1 MVVADK
7 KAEALK
13 IVEEGIKELESA
25 KGSVTVG
32 VQKLSRVA
40 KLLDDKEIYA
50 WTELQLGS
58 TPYINAIRDLAEKID
73 EEYEKEEK
81 VQSID
86 DSKYSK
92 YINKLNELHIPLDE
106 FVDIHKYK
114 SVTSTGGYHSVE
126 FIEERFSF
134 LTKLKQFSDSV
145 YNLSGLK
152 HHLQYIRKKALEY
165 FTEIDTKLRFSGTVT
180 SSFDL
185 LKNAVDDRL
194 LDLDPEIAEQ
204 LMLAFKSVSSDS
216 KEEWSQALATCRRL
230 LESLADKLYPPTDEN
245 INGRTFKPNQ
255 YINRMWRFMD
265 VSIES
270 KSNKEMAKAHVDY
283 LGSWMHSD
291 YTLACKGV
299 HAEVNQLEATK
310 AVFHIYLMLADLLE
324 YLDPSA
330 VSKTTKP
337 NITEVSLDEIEALL
351 NVKRDVAKA
360 IIVARVNNKGLT
372 IEQLAEVKGVG
383 PKTVT
388 TAKEV
393 FEF

>member
-7 KAEALK
+7 KTEALK

-134 LTKLKQFSDSV
+134 LTKLKP
-145 YNLSGLK
+145 LS
-152 HHLQYIRKKALEY
+152 
-165 FTEIDTKLRFSGTVT
+165 
-180 SSFDL
+180 
-185 LKNAVDDRL
+185 
-194 LDLDPEIAEQ
+194 
-204 LMLAFKSVSSDS
+204 
-216 KEEWSQALATCRRL
+216 
-230 LESLADKLYPPTDEN
+230 
-245 INGRTFKPNQ
+245 
-255 YINRMWRFMD
+255 
-265 VSIES
+265 
-270 KSNKEMAKAHVDY
+270 
-283 LGSWMHSD
+283 
-291 YTLACKGV
+291 
-299 HAEVNQLEATK
+299 
-310 AVFHIYLMLADLLE
+310 
-324 YLDPSA
+324 
-330 VSKTTKP
+330 
-337 NITEVSLDEIEALL
+337 
-351 NVKRDVAKA
+351 
-360 IIVARVNNKGLT
+360 
-372 IEQLAEVKGVG
+372 
-383 PKTVT
+383 
-388 TAKEV
+388 
-393 FEF
+393 